1 MRLFCSLAVALFLGS
16 ACTLQAADETSK
28 KPAEAKAEDTTTV
41 KLRDLS
47 LTLPK
52 SWSASDQQSQMR
64 LATYF
69 IPAAAGDK
77 DKGEL
82 AISTFAG
89 GGGGIAPNLQRWISQ
104 FDAAGRKA
112 VVKKGKAGAN
122 EYYIADISG
131 TYQKSVG
138 PPILR
143 KTEPAPNYRMLG
155 VIVVLPS
162 EEVYFL
168 KLTGPDATVKAQAET
183 LRKSFGGKSEGEED
197 FEL

>member
-1 MRLFCSLAVALFLGS
+1 MRLFCSLALALFLGS

-122 EYYIADISG
+122 DYYIADISG

>member
-1 MRLFCSLAVALFLGS
+1 MKLFCSLALALLLNS
-16 ACTLQAADETSK
+16 VCPLQAADEAAK
-28 KPAEAKAEDTTTV
+28 KTDAKAEETTTV

-47 LTLPK
+47 LALPK

-77 DKGEL
+77 EKGEL

-112 VVKKGKAGAN
+112 AVKKGKAGAN
-122 EYYIADISG
+122 EYYVADITG

-143 KTEPAPNYRMLG
+143 KTEPAPGYRMLG

-168 KLTGPDATVKAQAET
+168 KLTGPDATVKAQAEAF
-183 LRKSFGGKSEGEED
+183 RKSFGGKSEGEED
-197 FEL
+197 YEL

>member
-1 MRLFCSLAVALFLGS
+1 MRLFCSLALALFLGS

-112 VVKKGKAGAN
+112 VVKRQ
-122 EYYIADISG
+122 SRS
-131 TYQKSVG
+131 Q
-138 PPILR
+138 R
-143 KTEPAPNYRMLG
+143 
-155 VIVVLPS
+155 VLH
-162 EEVYFL
+162 
-168 KLTGPDATVKAQAET
+168 
-183 LRKSFGGKSEGEED
+183 R
-197 FEL
+197 

>member
-1 MRLFCSLAVALFLGS
+1 MKLFYSLVLALLLNS
-16 ACTLQAADETSK
+16 VCPLQAADEAAK
-28 KPAEAKAEDTTTV
+28 KTDAKAEETTTV

-47 LTLPK
+47 LALPK

-77 DKGEL
+77 EKGEL

-112 VVKKGKAGAN
+112 AVKKGKAGAN
-122 EYYIADISG
+122 EYYVADITG

-143 KTEPAPNYRMLG
+143 KTEPAPGYRMLG

-168 KLTGPDATVKAQAET
+168 KLTGPDATVKAQAEAF
-183 LRKSFGGKSEGEED
+183 RKSFGGKSEGEED
-197 FEL
+197 YEL

>member
-1 MRLFCSLAVALFLGS
+1 MKLICSMALAMLLS
-16 ACTLQAADETSK
+16 ATCVLQAADESTK
-28 KPAEAKAEDTTTV
+28 KGAAEKAEETTTV

-47 LTLPK
+47 LTMPK
-52 SWSASDQQSQMR
+52 SWALSDQQSSMR

-69 IPAAAGDK
+69 VPAAAGDK

-122 EYYIADISG
+122 EYYVADISG
-131 TYQKSVG
+131 PYQKSVG

-143 KTEPAPNYRMLG
+143 KTEPAPGYRMLG

-168 KLTGPDATVKAQAET
+168 KLTGPDATVKAQAEV

>member
-1 MRLFCSLAVALFLGS
+1 MRLFCSLALALFLGS

-52 SWSASDQQSQMR
+52 TWSASDQQSQMR

>member
-1 MRLFCSLAVALFLGS
+1 MKLFCSLALALLLNS
-16 ACTLQAADETSK
+16 VCPLLAADEVAK
-28 KPAEAKAEDTTTV
+28 KTDAKAEETTTV

-47 LTLPK
+47 LALPK

-77 DKGEL
+77 EKGEL

-112 VVKKGKAGAN
+112 AVKKGKAGAN
-122 EYYIADISG
+122 EYYVADITG

-143 KTEPAPNYRMLG
+143 KTEPAPGYRMLG

-168 KLTGPDATVKAQAET
+168 KLTGPDATVKAQAEA

-197 FEL
+197 YEL

>member
-1 MRLFCSLAVALFLGS
+1 MKLFCSLALALLLNS
-16 ACTLQAADETSK
+16 ASCLQAADETAK
-28 KPAEAKAEDTTTV
+28 KTDAKAEETVTV

-69 IPAAAGDK
+69 IPPVAGDK

-112 VVKKGKAGAN
+112 AVKKGKAGAN
-122 EYYIADISG
+122 EYYVADITG

-143 KTEPAPNYRMLG
+143 KTEPAPGYRMLG

-168 KLTGPDATVKAQAET
+168 KLTGPDATVKAQAEA
-183 LRKSFGGKSEGEED
+183 LRKSFGGKSDGEED
-197 FEL
+197 YEL

>member
-1 MRLFCSLAVALFLGS
+1 MKLFYSLVLALLLNS
-16 ACTLQAADETSK
+16 VCPLQAADEAAK
-28 KPAEAKAEDTTTV
+28 KTDAKAEETTTV

-47 LTLPK
+47 LALPK

-77 DKGEL
+77 EKGEL

-112 VVKKGKAGAN
+112 AVKKGKAGAN
-122 EYYIADISG
+122 EYYVADITG

-143 KTEPAPNYRMLG
+143 KTEPAPGYRMLG

-168 KLTGPDATVKAQAET
+168 KLTGPDATVKAQAEA

-197 FEL
+197 YEL

>member
-1 MRLFCSLAVALFLGS
+1 MKLFCSLALALLLNS
-16 ACTLQAADETSK
+16 VCPLLAADEVAK
-28 KPAEAKAEDTTTV
+28 KTDAKAEETTTV

-47 LTLPK
+47 LALPK

-77 DKGEL
+77 EKGEL

-112 VVKKGKAGAN
+112 AVKKGKAGAN
-122 EYYIADISG
+122 EYYIADITG

-143 KTEPAPNYRMLG
+143 KTEPAPGYRMLG

-168 KLTGPDATVKAQAET
+168 KLTGPDATVKAQAEA

-197 FEL
+197 YEL

>member
-1 MRLFCSLAVALFLGS
+1 MKLFCSLALALLLNS
-16 ACTLQAADETSK
+16 ACCLHAADETAK
-28 KPAEAKAEDTTTV
+28 KTDAKAEETVTV

-112 VVKKGKAGAN
+112 AVKKGKAGAN
-122 EYYIADISG
+122 EYYVADITG

-143 KTEPAPNYRMLG
+143 KTEPAPGYRMLG

-168 KLTGPDATVKAQAET
+168 KLTGPDATVKAQAEA
-183 LRKSFGGKSEGEED
+183 LRKSFGGKSDGEED
-197 FEL
+197 YEL

>member
-1 MRLFCSLAVALFLGS
+1 MRLFCSLALALFLGS

-197 FEL
+197 SEL

>member
-1 MRLFCSLAVALFLGS
+1 S
-16 ACTLQAADETSK
+16 ACCLQAADETAK
-28 KPAEAKAEDTTTV
+28 KTEAKAEETVTV

-77 DKGEL
+77 DQGEL

-112 VVKKGKAGAN
+112 AVKKGKAGAN
-122 EYYIADISG
+122 EYYVADITG

-143 KTEPAPNYRMLG
+143 KTEPAPGYRMLG

-168 KLTGPDATVKAQAET
+168 KLTGPDATVKAQAEA
-183 LRKSFGGKSEGEED
+183 LRKSFGGKSDGEED
-197 FEL
+197 YEL

>member
-1 MRLFCSLAVALFLGS
+1 MRLFCSLALALFLGS

>member
-1 MRLFCSLAVALFLGS
+1 MKLFCSLALALLLNS
-16 ACTLQAADETSK
+16 ACCLHAADEAAK
-28 KPAEAKAEDTTTV
+28 KTNAKAEETTTV

-112 VVKKGKAGAN
+112 AVKKGKAGAN
-122 EYYIADISG
+122 EYYVADITG
-131 TYQKSVG
+131 TFQKSVG

-143 KTEPAPNYRMLG
+143 KTEPAPGYRMLG

-168 KLTGPDATVKAQAET
+168 KLTGPDATVKAQAEA
-183 LRKSFGGKSEGEED
+183 LRTSFGGKSDGEED
-197 FEL
+197 YEL

>member
-1 MRLFCSLAVALFLGS
+1 MKLFCSLALALLLNS
-16 ACTLQAADETSK
+16 ASCLQAADETAK
-28 KPAEAKAEDTTTV
+28 KTDAKAEETVTV

-69 IPAAAGDK
+69 IPPAAGDK

-112 VVKKGKAGAN
+112 AVKKGKAGAN
-122 EYYIADISG
+122 EYYVADITG

-143 KTEPAPNYRMLG
+143 KTEPAPGYRMLG

-168 KLTGPDATVKAQAET
+168 KLTGPDATVKAQTEA
-183 LRKSFGGKSEGEED
+183 LRKSFGGKSDGEED
-197 FEL
+197 YEL

>member
-1 MRLFCSLAVALFLGS
+1 MRLFCSLALALFLGS

-77 DKGEL
+77 DKSEL

>member
-1 MRLFCSLAVALFLGS
+1 MKLFCSLTLALFLGS
-16 ACTLQAADETSK
+16 ACTLHAADEAAK
-28 KPAEAKAEDTTTV
+28 KPAAPKAEETTTV
-41 KLRDLS
+41 KLQELS
-47 LTLPK
+47 LNLPK
-52 SWSASDQQSQMR
+52 SWSESDQKSQMR

-69 IPAAAGDK
+69 VPPAAGDK
-77 DKGEL
+77 EKAEL

-104 FDAAGRKA
+104 FDAAGRNA

-122 EYYIADISG
+122 EYYVADISG

-143 KTEPAPNYRMLG
+143 KTEPAPGYRMLG

>member
-1 MRLFCSLAVALFLGS
+1 MKLFCSLALALFLGS

>member
-1 MRLFCSLAVALFLGS
+1 MKLFCSLALALLLNS
-16 ACTLQAADETSK
+16 VCTLQAADETAK
-28 KPAEAKAEDTTTV
+28 KTDAKPEETTTV

-47 LTLPK
+47 LALPK

-77 DKGEL
+77 EKGEL

-112 VVKKGKAGAN
+112 AVKKGKAGAN
-122 EYYIADISG
+122 EYYIADITG

-143 KTEPAPNYRMLG
+143 KTEPAPGYRMLG

-168 KLTGPDATVKAQAET
+168 KLTGPDATVKAQAEAF
-183 LRKSFGGKSEGEED
+183 RKSFGGKSEGEED
-197 FEL
+197 YEL

>member
-1 MRLFCSLAVALFLGS
+1 MKLFCSLALALLLNS
-16 ACTLQAADETSK
+16 VCPLLAADEVAK
-28 KPAEAKAEDTTTV
+28 KTDAKAEETTTV

-47 LTLPK
+47 LALPK

-77 DKGEL
+77 EKGEL

-112 VVKKGKAGAN
+112 AVKKGKAGAN
-122 EYYIADISG
+122 EYYIADITG

-143 KTEPAPNYRMLG
+143 KTEPAPGYRMLG

-168 KLTGPDATVKAQAET
+168 KLTGPDATVKAQAEAF
-183 LRKSFGGKSEGEED
+183 RKSFGGKSEGEED
-197 FEL
+197 YEL